1 MILNQAIV
9 TIQTEQPIKAYGNS
23 LRGYI
28 ADKFPQYD
36 ILHNHKKDGKLLYLY
51 PRVQYKVLKGEAH
64 IIGLE
69 EGVEIVREI
78 EPQIETIIVNSET
91 YQVRRKQTIFEKIR
105 FGSENF
111 FIKYSFLKPWLAL
124 NENNYD
130 HFMGLKKTTLKN
142 SLLKKILIGNILSM
156 SKSLGYIVEG
166 LIKVESSGFRE
177 QKSFLKGTPM
187 LGFLGTFSVNFEIPD
202 YWGIG
207 KSVSRGFGTV
217 KRLKFGNWRVKS

>member
-1 MILNQAIV
+1 MILNNTIV
-9 TIQTEQPIKAYGNS
+9 KIQTEQPIKAHGNS

-51 PRVQYKVLKGEAH
+51 PRVQYKILKGEAY

-69 EGVEIVREI
+69 EGVEIIREI
-78 EPQIETIIVNSET
+78 EPQIETIIVNYET
-91 YQVRRKQTIFEKIR
+91 YRVKRKQSIFEKIR

-111 FIKYSFLKPWLAL
+111 FIKYLFLKPWLAL
-124 NENNYD
+124 NENNYE

-156 SKSLGYIVEG
+156 SKSLGFIVEQE
-166 LIKVESSGFRE
+166 IKL
-177 QKSFLKGTPM
+177 KSINLRGKKVFLKGNPM

-217 KRLKFGNWRVKS
+217 KRRIGE

>member
-1 MILNQAIV
+1 MILNHTIV
-9 TIQTEQPIKAYGNS
+9 KIQTYQPIKAHGNS

-51 PRVQYKVLKGEAH
+51 PRVQYKILNGEAH

-78 EPQIETIIVNSET
+78 EPQIEKIIVNRET
-91 YQVRRKQTIFEKIR
+91 YHVRRKQTIFEKIR
-105 FGSENF
+105 FSSENY
-111 FIKYSFLKPWLAL
+111 FIKYTFLKPWLAL

-130 HFMGLKKTTLKN
+130 HFMELKRATLKD
-142 SLLKKILIGNILSM
+142 SLLKKILIGNILSI
-156 SKSLGYIVEG
+156 SKSLGFIVEQE
-166 LIKVESSGFRE
+166 IKLKSINFRE
-177 QKSFLKGTPM
+177 KKVFLKGTPM

-217 KRLKFGNWRVKS
+217 KKI

>member
-1 MILNQAIV
+1 MLDHTIV
-9 TIQTEQPIKAYGNS
+9 KIQTEQPVKAHGNS

-28 ADKFPQYD
+28 ADNFPQYD

-51 PRVQYKVLKGEAH
+51 PRVQYKILNGEAY

-78 EPQIETIIVNSET
+78 EPQIETIIVKYET
-91 YQVRRKQTIFEKIR
+91 YQVKRKQSIFEKIR
-105 FGSENF
+105 FGPENY
-111 FIKYSFLKPWLAL
+111 FIKYLFLKPWLAL
-124 NENNYD
+124 NEDNYD
-130 HFMGLKKTTLKN
+130 HFMGLKKTTLKD

-156 SKSLGYIVEG
+156 SKSLGFIVEQE
-166 LIKVESSGFRE
+166 IKIKSINFRE
-177 QKSFLKGTPM
+177 KKVFLKGTPM

-217 KRLKFGNWRVKS
+217 KRVQG